1 MLKIGGLVYGSY
13 MVWTLA
19 LPIVLLVVCSNDEI
33 EILAPF
39 VYIFSRGGL
48 I

>member
-1 MLKIGGLVYGSY
+1 MIKNDDLVYSSY

>member
-1 MLKIGGLVYGSY
+1 MLKIEGLVYGSY
-13 MVWTLA
+13 MIWTLA
-19 LPIVLLVVCSNDEI
+19 LPIVLQVVCTKDEI